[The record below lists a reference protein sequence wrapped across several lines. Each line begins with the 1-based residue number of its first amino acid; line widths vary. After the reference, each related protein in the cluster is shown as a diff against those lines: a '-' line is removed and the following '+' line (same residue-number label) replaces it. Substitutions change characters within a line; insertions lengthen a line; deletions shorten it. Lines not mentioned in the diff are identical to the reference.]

1 MKVLLINGSP
11 HEKGCTYTALNEV
24 AAVLQDE
31 GIETEIFHLGTAPV
45 RGCVGCG
52 RCRTTGKCV
61 FGDDVVNTLIE
72 KIRNIDGLVLGS
84 PVHYA
89 SASGTI
95 TAVLDRVF
103 FAASASLAYK
113 PCACLVSARRAGTTA
128 ALEQLNKYPT
138 ISRMPL
144 VSSQYWPMVHG
155 ATPEDVLKDEEGMQ
169 IMRTLGRNMAWLM
182 KCIEAGREAGIAEPG
197 REPVRRTNFIR

>member
-72 KIRNIDGLVLGS
+72 KIRN
-84 PVHYA
+84 A
-89 SASGTI
+89 
-95 TAVLDRVF
+95 
-103 FAASASLAYK
+103 
-113 PCACLVSARRAGTTA
+113 
-128 ALEQLNKYPT
+128 
-138 ISRMPL
+138 
-144 VSSQYWPMVHG
+144 
-155 ATPEDVLKDEEGMQ
+155 
-169 IMRTLGRNMAWLM
+169 
-182 KCIEAGREAGIAEPG
+182 
-197 REPVRRTNFIR
+197 